1 MALRF
6 SLRKQ
11 THDAAT
17 QWEAQLH
24 ERTLP
29 PKTQGYSLTTL
40 ASKLPLSQ
48 VLLDVRRGQLRL
60 MQWDM

>member
-1 MALRF
+1 MTLRF
-6 SLRKQ
+6 SLRNQ

-29 PKTQGYSLTTL
+29 KAQGHSLTTL
-40 ASKLPLSQ
+40 TSKLPLSQ

-60 MQWDM
+60 RQWDM